1 MTKLSRGLLKEA
13 IFGSLKGNAADIA
26 RGLGLET
33 TVDKVLELLEGVFGR
48 KTNPDILMQDFYK
61 ITQESKEKVSTFG
74 IRLKV
79 ALDHI
84 MGFHPECL
92 TQVEAEK
99 KLKDRFYYGV

>member
-1 MTKLSRGLLKEA
+1 M
-13 IFGSLKGNAADIA
+13 
-26 RGLGLET
+26 
-33 TVDKVLELLEGVFGR
+33 LELLEGVFGR

-74 IRLKV
+74 IQLKV